1 MGQDYNYVLADAQ
14 GRVCNAMNI
23 VLRGTDGDG
32 SSSVK
37 SGPVSV
43 NFIKRILKCKLTEI
57 RTHDILPHLVKRRK
71 TKALNERGKRL
82 RLDRVIRFD
91 ANCHLNKSK
100 KWKAIVPLE
109 KKEKD
114 EEDED
119 VSLERESAKEMLKEL
134 FKTKDENE
142 EIRISRVELMKFVD
156 EYKGT
161 KKRKRSANNSSDDN
175 DQENMQIHSNSNK
188 FEEEAVMAEIDD
200 GSGAIVDTVQNL

>member
-100 KWKAIVPLE
+100 KWKGIVPLE
-109 KKEKD
+109 KKE
-114 EEDED
+114 EDED
-119 VSLERESAKEMLKEL
+119 VCLERESAKEMLREL

-175 DQENMQIHSNSNK
+175 DQENMQIRSNSNK
-188 FEEEAVMAEIDD
+188 FEGEAVMAEIDD